1 MHKTVIFSL
10 LFLGTVQLLSA
21 QELHVS
27 GTITDG
33 KSGEP
38 LIGVT
43 VYDSLSGK
51 GSRTNAFG
59 FFSLYLPS
67 QSTKLR
73 ISYMGYRSKYQKID
87 GSKSLEVNIEL
98 QAYSKKLQEVVITAN
113 TVNVEEEVE
122 STQMSA
128 VKLNPAEV
136 SKIPSLGGEV
146 DLIKVAQLMP
156 GVAKGGE
163 GGSGMFV
170 RGGTADQNLVILDD
184 ATVYNLGHL
193 FGFFSVFNNEAI
205 RDVTIYTGGFPA
217 QFGGRLSS
225 VMDVRMNEGA
235 TENFSASGGVGILS
249 SRLTLNIPIVKHKG
263 GLTISGRRTYID
275 QVFKLAGNELPY
287 YFYDFNVKGNYKIG
301 EHDRLYLSGYL
312 GNDVLSIEG
321 EEDEAV
327 SVEVNEDDSEAI
339 NFGFNLGNFTST
351 LRWNHI
357 YKEGKLFHNITAF
370 QTRFKYD
377 IGGAFAGN
385 NILIKS
391 QIQDYG
397 LRADWELQAQESQ
410 LIKFGASVTNH
421 GFRPNIVNSS
431 GDISDFLKNQQGDLI
446 LTQEYGLYS
455 SFDYDITKKFAL
467 NTGFRVSGST
477 TDGRLYAGFEPRV
490 SAKYTL
496 TKNHSLKASYS
507 RMKQYMHRVSSSSV
521 ALPTDLWYPVTSN
534 ILPQESH
541 QVAIGYFGGLEKLK
555 ANYSIEGYYKH
566 MNNLIEYKEGAQLL
580 LNDNFED
587 ELISG
592 QGEAYGMEMMFRR
605 KFGRL
610 TGWVAYTLSW
620 SKRNFPGLN
629 NSQTY
634 FAKFDRRHYLSTVMM
649 FDMSERVTFS
659 AVWEYT
665 TGARF
670 TGQNGQYFMPN
681 SSFTGVETIPIYT
694 DRNDVQMAASH
705 RLDLNVIVKS
715 FSNKRFK
722 GEWHFGVY
730 NFYNRATPYR
740 VNVEFT
746 PYGYRYVQP
755 GLFGLIPSVAFNF
768 KFN

>member
-1 MHKTVIFSL
+1 MLKKILFSL
-10 LFLGTVQLLSA
+10 ALVSLVNVLLA
-21 QELHVS
+21 QNVYVS
-27 GTITDG
+27 GTITDS
-33 KSGEP
+33 KSSEP

-43 VYDSLSGK
+43 VYDSLSGM
-51 GSRTNAFG
+51 GSQTNAFG
-59 FFSLYLPS
+59 FYSMSIPAGA
-67 QSTKLR
+67 TKLR
-73 ISYMGYRSKYQKID
+73 ISYMGYKIQYVD
-87 GSKSLEVNIEL
+87 INATEATVLNRSLEPF
-98 QAYSKKLQEVVITAN
+98 SRKLNEVVITAN

-122 STQMSA
+122 STQMSV
-128 VKLNPAEV
+128 VKITPEEV
-136 SKIPSLGGEV
+136 SKIPSLGGET

-163 GGSGMFV
+163 GQSGMFV

-205 RDVTIYTGGFPA
+205 RDVTIYTGAFPA

-235 TENFSASGGVGILS
+235 TESFTASGGVGILS

-263 GLTISGRRTYID
+263 GITISGRRTYID
-275 QVFKLAGNELPY
+275 QMFKLVGNELPY
-287 YFYDFNVKGNYKIG
+287 YFYDFNLKGNYKLN
-301 EHDRLYLSGYL
+301 EKDRLYLSSYFGS
-312 GNDVLSIEG
+312 DVLSFSQD
-321 EEDEAV
+321 EESDA
-327 SVEVNEDDSEAI
+327 SLTVNENESEAL

-377 IGGAFAGN
+377 IGGSFAGN

-397 LRADWELQAQESQ
+397 LRADWDLQIAEPH
-410 LIKFGASVTNH
+410 LMKFGASITNH
-421 GFRPNIVNSS
+421 GFRPNIVNTS
-431 GDISDFLKNQQGDLI
+431 GDISDFLKDQKGELI
-446 LTQEYGLYS
+446 LTQEYGMYIS
-455 SFDYDITKKFAL
+455 DDFKVSDKFSL
-467 NTGFRVSGST
+467 NSGFRVSGST
-477 TDGRLYAGFEPRV
+477 TDGKLYTGVEPRIA
-490 SAKYTL
+490 AKYTIV
-496 TKNHSLKASYS
+496 KNHSIKASYS

-521 ALPTDLWYPVTSN
+521 ALPTDLWYPVTSK
-534 ILPQESH
+534 ILPQQSN
-541 QVAIGYFGGLEKLK
+541 QFALGYFGGLEKLK
-555 ANYSIEGYYKH
+555 VNYSIEGYYKL

-580 LNDNFED
+580 LNNNFED
-587 ELISG
+587 ELIEG
-592 QGEAYGMEMMFRR
+592 DGEAYGMEFMFRR

-629 NSQTY
+629 SGNTY
-634 FAKFDRRHYLSTVMM
+634 FAKYDRRHYLSTVLMLE
-649 FDMSERVTFS
+649 MSERVTFS
-659 AVWEYT
+659 AIWEYT

-681 SSFTGVETIPIYT
+681 SSFTGIETIPIYT
-694 DRNDVQMAASH
+694 DRNDVVMASSH
-705 RLDLNVIVKS
+705 RMDINVIVKS
-715 FSNKRFK
+715 FTSKKFK

-730 NFYNRATPYR
+730 NFYNRATPFR
-740 VNVEFT
+740 VNIEFT

-768 KFN
+768 KFI

>member
-1 MHKTVIFSL
+1 MYKKFLFSIVFVSLIKML
-10 LFLGTVQLLSA
+10 LA
-21 QELHVS
+21 QNVYVS
-27 GTITDG
+27 GTITDS
-33 KSGEP
+33 KSSEP

-43 VYDSLSGK
+43 VYDSLSGM
-51 GSRTNAFG
+51 GSQTNAFG
-59 FFSLYLPS
+59 FYSMSIPAGA
-67 QSTKLR
+67 TKLR
-73 ISYMGYRSKYQKID
+73 ISYMGYKIQYVAINATEATVLNR
-87 GSKSLEVNIEL
+87 SLEPF
-98 QAYSKKLQEVVITAN
+98 SRKLNEVVITAN

-122 STQMSA
+122 STQMSV
-128 VKLNPAEV
+128 VKITPEEV
-136 SKIPSLGGEV
+136 SKIPSLGGET

-163 GGSGMFV
+163 GQSGMFV

-205 RDVTIYTGGFPA
+205 RDVTIYTGAFPA

-235 TENFSASGGVGILS
+235 TEAFTASGGVGILS
-249 SRLTLNIPIVKHKG
+249 SRLTLNVPIVKHKG
-263 GLTISGRRTYID
+263 GITISGRRTYID
-275 QVFKLAGNELPY
+275 QMFKLVGNELPY
-287 YFYDFNVKGNYKIG
+287 YFYDFNLKGNYKLN
-301 EHDRLYLSGYL
+301 EKDRLYLSSYFGS
-312 GNDVLSIEG
+312 DVLSFSQD
-321 EEDEAV
+321 EESDA
-327 SVEVNEDDSEAI
+327 SLTVNENESEAL

-377 IGGAFAGN
+377 IGGSFAGN

-397 LRADWELQAQESQ
+397 LRADWDLQIAEPH
-410 LIKFGASVTNH
+410 LMKFGASVTNH
-421 GFRPNIVNSS
+421 GFRPNIVNTS
-431 GDISDFLKNQQGDLI
+431 GDISDFLKDQKGELI
-446 LTQEYGLYS
+446 LTQEYGMYIS
-455 SFDYDITKKFAL
+455 DDFKVSDKFSL
-467 NTGFRVSGST
+467 NSGFRVSGST
-477 TDGRLYAGFEPRV
+477 TDGKLYTGVEPRIA
-490 SAKYTL
+490 AKYTIV
-496 TKNHSLKASYS
+496 KNHSIKASYS

-521 ALPTDLWYPVTSN
+521 ALPTDLWYPVTSK
-534 ILPQESH
+534 ILPQQSN
-541 QVAIGYFGGLEKLK
+541 QFALGYFGGLEKLK
-555 ANYSIEGYYKH
+555 VNYSIEGYYKL

-580 LNDNFED
+580 LNNNFED
-587 ELISG
+587 ELIEG
-592 QGEAYGMEMMFRR
+592 DGEAYGMEFMFRR

-629 NSQTY
+629 NGNTY
-634 FAKFDRRHYLSTVMM
+634 FAKYDRRHYLSTVLMLE
-649 FDMSERVTFS
+649 MSERVTFS
-659 AVWEYT
+659 AIWEYT

-681 SSFTGVETIPIYT
+681 SSFTGIETIPIYT
-694 DRNDVQMAASH
+694 DRNDVVMASSH
-705 RLDLNVIVKS
+705 RMDINVIVKS
-715 FSNKRFK
+715 FTSKKFK

-730 NFYNRATPYR
+730 NFYNRATPFR
-740 VNVEFT
+740 VNIEFT

-768 KFN
+768 KFI

>member
-1 MHKTVIFSL
+1 MLKKILFSL
-10 LFLGTVQLLSA
+10 ALVSLVNVLLA
-21 QELHVS
+21 QNVYVS
-27 GTITDG
+27 GTITDL
-33 KSGEP
+33 KSSEP

-43 VYDSLSGK
+43 VYDSLSGM
-51 GSRTNAFG
+51 GSQTNAFG
-59 FFSLYLPS
+59 FYSMSIPAGA
-67 QSTKLR
+67 TKLR
-73 ISYMGYRSKYQKID
+73 ISYMGYKIQYVD
-87 GSKSLEVNIEL
+87 INATEATVLNRSLEPF
-98 QAYSKKLQEVVITAN
+98 SRKLNEVVITAN

-122 STQMSA
+122 STQMSV
-128 VKLNPAEV
+128 VKITPEEV
-136 SKIPSLGGEV
+136 SKIPSLGGET

-163 GGSGMFV
+163 GQSGMFV

-205 RDVTIYTGGFPA
+205 RDVTIYTGAFPA

-235 TENFSASGGVGILS
+235 TESFTASGGVGILS

-263 GLTISGRRTYID
+263 GITISGRRTYID
-275 QVFKLAGNELPY
+275 QMFKLVGNELPY
-287 YFYDFNVKGNYKIG
+287 YFYDFNLKGNYKLN
-301 EHDRLYLSGYL
+301 EKDRLYLSSYFGS
-312 GNDVLSIEG
+312 DVLSFSQD
-321 EEDEAV
+321 EESDA
-327 SVEVNEDDSEAI
+327 SLTVNENESEAL

-377 IGGAFAGN
+377 IGGSFAGN

-397 LRADWELQAQESQ
+397 LRADWDLQIAEPH
-410 LIKFGASVTNH
+410 LMKFGASITNH
-421 GFRPNIVNSS
+421 GFRPNIVNTS
-431 GDISDFLKNQQGDLI
+431 GDISDFLKDQKGELI
-446 LTQEYGLYS
+446 LTQEYGMYIS
-455 SFDYDITKKFAL
+455 DDFKVSDKFSL
-467 NTGFRVSGST
+467 NSGFRVSGST
-477 TDGRLYAGFEPRV
+477 TDGKLYTGVEPRIA
-490 SAKYTL
+490 AKYTIV
-496 TKNHSLKASYS
+496 KNHSIKASYS

-521 ALPTDLWYPVTSN
+521 ALPTDLWYPVTSK
-534 ILPQESH
+534 ILPQQSN
-541 QVAIGYFGGLEKLK
+541 QFALGYFGGLEKLK
-555 ANYSIEGYYKH
+555 VNYSIEGYYKL

-580 LNDNFED
+580 LNNNFED
-587 ELISG
+587 ELIEG
-592 QGEAYGMEMMFRR
+592 DGEAYGMEFMFRR

-629 NSQTY
+629 SGNTY
-634 FAKFDRRHYLSTVMM
+634 FAKYDRRHYLSTVLMLE
-649 FDMSERVTFS
+649 MSERVTFS
-659 AVWEYT
+659 AIWEYT

-681 SSFTGVETIPIYT
+681 SSFTGIETIPIYT
-694 DRNDVQMAASH
+694 DRNDVVMASSH
-705 RLDLNVIVKS
+705 RMDINVIVKS
-715 FSNKRFK
+715 FTSKKFK

-730 NFYNRATPYR
+730 NFYNRATPFR
-740 VNVEFT
+740 VNIEFT

-768 KFN
+768 KFI